1 MIQVE
6 QLSKSYG
13 DRLLFQ
19 DVSFSIAEGE
29 KCGLIAA
36 NGTGK
41 TTLLRIITG
50 EETPDSGTITT
61 RKDLRIAYLPPRPHL
76 PEGKTIL
83 DTCFNPMDKV
93 PHLVGCWREA
103 VEADDS

>member
-61 RKDLRIAYLPPRPHL
+61 RKDLRIAYLPQRPHL
-76 PEGKTIL
+76 PEGKQYSIL
-83 DTCFNPMDKV
+83 ASTPWTKYPISWV
-93 PHLVGCWREA
+93 AGERL
-103 VEADDS
+103 

>member
-29 KCGLIAA
+29 VWIDSCQWYRKNDFASYHYGRR
-36 NGTGK
+36 N
-41 TTLLRIITG
+41 LR
-50 EETPDSGTITT
+50 
-61 RKDLRIAYLPPRPHL
+61 
-76 PEGKTIL
+76 
-83 DTCFNPMDKV
+83 
-93 PHLVGCWREA
+93 
-103 VEADDS
+103 

>member
-61 RKDLRIAYLPPRPHL
+61 RKNLRIAYSVLICPR
-76 PEGKTIL
+76 GKRYLIL
-83 DTCFNPMDKV
+83 ASIPWTKCPTLWV
-93 PHLVGCWREA
+93 AGERL
-103 VEADDS
+103 

>member
-61 RKDLRIAYLPPRPHL
+61 RKDLRIAYLPQRPHPRQQITEHRVHVL
-76 PEGKTIL
+76 RMLNGAGGVCEP
-83 DTCFNPMDKV
+83 
-93 PHLVGCWREA
+93 A
-103 VEADDS
+103 